1 MISNFH
7 HHFFTSNILI
17 VFLCEKFS
25 LVIDSEIFQKS
36 SPNLLQKVKIKGKI
50 LTKLHQISPNF
61 LQKAKNKRKNSHQ
74 TSPNFTK
81 FPPKRKNKR
90 KNSHQTSPNFTKF
103 TPKGKNKR
111 KNSHQ
116 TSPNFTKFTPKGKN
130 QRKNSHQ
137 TSPNFT
143 KFPPKGKNKRKN
155 SHQISPN
162 FGRKGK
168 TKGKILTK
176 SQNMTKN
183 YLYSNSSIIFL
194 FFNDFTCFFIL
205 SREEKFFEIIMFI
218 YTLNLN
224 F

>member
-1 MISNFH
+1 MISIFH

-36 SPNLLQKVKIKGKI
+36 FSPNFTKLHQISPSFLQKGKTKGKILTKLHQISPNLPQKVKIKGKILTKLHQISPNLLQNVKIKGKILTKLHQISPNLLQKVKIKGKI

-61 LQKAKNKRKNSHQ
+61 R
-74 TSPNFTK
+74 
-81 FPPKRKNKR
+81 
-90 KNSHQTSPNFTKF
+90 
-103 TPKGKNKR
+103 
-111 KNSHQ
+111 
-116 TSPNFTKFTPKGKN
+116 
-130 QRKNSHQ
+130 
-137 TSPNFT
+137 
-143 KFPPKGKNKRKN
+143 FPPKGKNKRKN
-155 SHQISPN
+155 SHQTSPN

-176 SQNMTKN
+176 SQNMTKK

-194 FFNDFTCFFIL
+194 FFNYFTCVFFIL
-205 SREEKFFEIIMFI
+205 FREEKFFAIIMFI